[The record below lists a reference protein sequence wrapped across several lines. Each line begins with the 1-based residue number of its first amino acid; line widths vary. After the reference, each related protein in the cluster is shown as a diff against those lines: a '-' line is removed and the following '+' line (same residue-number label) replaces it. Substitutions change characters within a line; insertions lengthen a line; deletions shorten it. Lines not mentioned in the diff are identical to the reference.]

1 VTHDTPASAEDQT
14 AATAAPLD
22 LEGLDALQLDALREV
37 GNIGAGTAAS
47 SLSQMTG
54 QPVAMAVP
62 RVSVLPV
69 EEVPERVGGEEEI
82 VVAVYLR
89 VVGDAPGHIVFL
101 TAAETAHEV
110 CDALMGGMP
119 PGDAG
124 PTGFSDMELSAL
136 QEIGNI
142 MTGSYLR
149 ALADLTRLHMEP
161 TPPALGVD
169 MAAALLS
176 AVLTE
181 VALNSGLALLIE
193 TAFEEEDMPNFG
205 HFVYIPEPAALTT
218 VLRGLGLAA

>member
-1 VTHDTPASAEDQT
+1 VSTETPRPQEET
-14 AATAAPLD
+14 AATVAPAD
-22 LEGLDALQLDALREV
+22 LEHLDAMQLDALREV

-54 QPVAMAVP
+54 QPIGMAVP

-69 EEVPERVGGEEEI
+69 EEIPDRVGGEETI

-89 VVGDAPGHIVFL
+89 VHGDAPGHIVFV

-110 CDALMGGMP
+110 CHQLMGGMGVGEP
-119 PGDAG
+119 G
-124 PTGFSDMELSAL
+124 PTGFSEMELSAL

-149 ALADLTRLHMEP
+149 ALADLTKLHMEP
-161 TPPALGVD
+161 SPPALGVD
-169 MAAALLS
+169 MTAALLS
-176 AVLTE
+176 AVLAE
-181 VALNSGLALLIE
+181 VAIHSSMALLIE
-193 TAFEEEDMPNFG
+193 TAFEEDDMPNFG

-218 VLRGLGLAA
+218 VLRGLGLVA

>member
-1 VTHDTPASAEDQT
+1 MSTETPRPQEET
-14 AATAAPLD
+14 AATVAPAD
-22 LEGLDALQLDALREV
+22 LEHLDAMQLDALREV

-54 QPVAMAVP
+54 QPIGMAVP

-69 EEVPERVGGEEEI
+69 EEVPDRVGGEETI

-89 VVGDAPGHIVFL
+89 VHGDAPGHIVFV

-110 CDALMGGMP
+110 CHQLMGGMGVGEP
-119 PGDAG
+119 G
-124 PTGFSDMELSAL
+124 PTGFSEMELSAL

-149 ALADLTRLHMEP
+149 ALADLTKLHMEP
-161 TPPALGVD
+161 SPPALGVD
-169 MAAALLS
+169 MTAALLS
-176 AVLTE
+176 AVLAE
-181 VALNSGLALLIE
+181 VAIHSSMALLIE
-193 TAFEEEDMPNFG
+193 TAFEEDDMPNFG

-218 VLRGLGLAA
+218 VLRGLGLVA

>member
-1 VTHDTPASAEDQT
+1 MSTDTPTPAEET
-14 AATAAPLD
+14 AATVAPIELSD
-22 LEGLDALQLDALREV
+22 LDALQLDALREV

-54 QPVAMAVP
+54 QPIGMAVP

-69 EEVPERVGGEEEI
+69 EEVPDRVGGEEQI

-89 VVGDAPGHIVFL
+89 VFGDAPGHIVFL

-110 CDALMGGMP
+110 CDQLMGGMTSGE
-119 PGDAG
+119 PG
-124 PTGFSDMELSAL
+124 PSGFSDMELSAL

-149 ALADLTRLHMEP
+149 ALADLTKLHMEP
-161 TPPALGVD
+161 SPPALGVD
-169 MAAALLS
+169 MTAALLS
-176 AVLTE
+176 AVLAE
-181 VALNSGLALLIE
+181 VAMHSSMALLIE
-193 TAFEEEDMPNFG
+193 TAFEEDDMPNFG

-218 VLRGLGLAA
+218 VLRGLGLTA